1 MITEDNTGHVCCP
14 LKLKAKPFVKVI
26 PPIARDVA
34 GRAVVHH
41 LLSAHPVVVSSP
53 VRLGQRVGPEEG
65 RLDPDH

>member
-34 GRAVVHH
+34 GRTIVHH
-41 LLSAHPVVVSSP
+41 LLVSNPVIVASP
-53 VRLGQRVGPEEG
+53 VRLGKGVGPD
-65 RLDPDH
+65 RKVTI